1 MKVATAAV
9 LPLGCGYILDPD
21 RYPTNEDWIT
31 TMGASLRGRTVGII
45 GTGRVGSAFAA
56 ALAEAGHPVVTDRAA
71 DITIIAVPDDVL
83 ESVVRNLS
91 DTNLVAHTS
100 GAHGLGVL
108 EPAVARGA
116 RPLAVHPA
124 MTFTGGPEDLAR
136 LRKGIMFGVTAPPDV
151 RPLGEE
157 LVRELGGTPEWIA
170 DEHRTL
176 YHAALAHGAN
186 HLVTLVN
193 DALDALRAAGV
204 RRPERMLDP
213 LLHAALDNALQL
225 GDAAL
230 TGPVA
235 RGDARTVA
243 AHLAALPDTA
253 YPVMARRTVERARAA
268 GLITREQAA
277 SIQELM

>member
-1 MKVATAAV
+1 M
-9 LPLGCGYILDPD
+9 I
-21 RYPTNEDWIT
+21 PTGTPNEDWIT

-71 DITIIAVPDDVL
+71 DLTIIAVPDDAL
-83 ESVVRNLS
+83 ASVVRNLS

-116 RPLAVHPA
+116 RPLAVHPV

-136 LRKGIMFGVTAPPDV
+136 LRKGVMFGVTAPPDV
-151 RPLGEE
+151 RPLAEE

-213 LLHAALDNALQL
+213 LLHAALDNTLRL

-230 TGPVA
+230 TGPVS
-235 RGDARTVA
+235 RGDAQTVA
-243 AHLAALPDTA
+243 AHLAALPDIGYRA
-253 YPVMARRTVERARAA
+253 LAHRTTERALAA
-268 GLITREQAA
+268 GLITPAQAA
-277 SIQELM
+277 AIEESTFPGRPPEDVARKGGLT